1 VDGGRTW
8 GAAQLHGPVLDR
20 AFTRFTLP
28 WKWNG
33 RRADLM
39 SRATDEHGRTQP
51 LRSEWKRRYAMHSF
65 NHYNAV
71 QAWRVQA
78 DGRVENVYA

>member
-1 VDGGRTW
+1 V
-8 GAAQLHGPVLDR
+8 
-20 AFTRFTLP
+20 
-28 WKWNG
+28 
-33 RRADLM
+33 LM

-51 LRSEWKRRYAMHSF
+51 LRSAWKSRYASHSF

-71 QAWRVQA
+71 QAWGIDA

>member
-1 VDGGRTW
+1 M
-8 GAAQLHGPVLDR
+8 
-20 AFTRFTLP
+20 
-28 WKWNG
+28 
-33 RRADLM
+33 LM